1 MTPDSRDC
9 GQEEGVR
16 PLRIDQFRQGMWRG
30 TATMRQSGH
39 LWATLV
45 SLASYL
51 LAGDLVAQQPLPG
64 SQLRMGQSG
73 SNFNSPVVS
82 QPAVQTVRSGVARQ
96 NRSATEPTY
105 IAVIGAVKT
114 PTVFESAEPAVPLK
128 TLIERAGGETA
139 ESIGTVRI
147 MERTQTRFMTTLQH
161 HLDLAVTHGQVVFV
175 VPRGGRPARVT
186 DPRQPPPVRLVLIS
200 GLARGPLLFNIGNQS
215 RTFGDLLLLL
225 GQSPELIARQQV
237 QATQPQGQWMERES
251 LLVHN
256 TVIDFTPEGVNTDGV
271 RAAVDRGFRYEL
283 PVRLVSTATAV
294 PEVRGPATVAPTG
307 SVLSPPLPVV
317 QPSPAGVRITPPARS
332 ELTPERSASGIER
345 TGSSILFDEP
355 MPFPARDPAKVDA
368 KEQSTEPSPVI
379 KSDGRAPLMLPKTW
393 QNPLDEEAEGAEE
406 DPARTIERTSA
417 DFSSGEGDI
426 ITVSAETEAPDSPQ
440 PTLDSP
446 NPASPAHPVS
456 SEAATTGLA
465 SSFPWPQSWLVLL
478 ATIGVAA
485 TSVVVSRIGSRETA
499 PTVESP
505 EPASASVTPES
516 VSTSTSTPAPL
527 PAPEDEQRFLQRLI
541 MNKVPLIEEEATLPP
556 VDRLH
561 GLSIGGRRLIVH
573 EAHEG
578 IVGPHFKV
586 RDPKSTC
593 EVELRLRRLMRS
605 DSTPSKPA
613 AMLVTSSQ
621 VPGTRQSRV
630 SPLER
635 ALRNVERGDT

>member
-16 PLRIDQFRQGMWRG
+16 PLRIDQSRQGMWRG

-45 SLASYL
+45 SLASCL

-82 QPAVQTVRSGVARQ
+82 QPAVQTVRSGVARKNQ
-96 NRSATEPTY
+96 PATEPTY

-114 PTVFESAEPAVPLK
+114 PTVFESAESAVPLK

-186 DPRQPPPVRLVLIS
+186 DPRQPLPVRLVLIS
-200 GLARGPLLFNIGNQS
+200 GLARGPLLFDIGNQS

-256 TVIDFTPEGVNTDGV
+256 TVIDFTPEGVNTEGV

-368 KEQSTEPSPVI
+368 KEPSTERSPVI

-440 PTLDSP
+440 PTLAAP

-456 SEAATTGLA
+456 SEAATTEQA

-485 TSVVVSRIGSRETA
+485 TSFVVSRIVSRETA

-505 EPASASVTPES
+505 EPASASVTAES
-516 VSTSTSTPAPL
+516 VSTSPPAPL

-541 MNKVPLIEEEATLPP
+541 MNTVPLIEEEATLPP

-578 IVGPHFKV
+578 VVGPHFKV
-586 RDPKSTC
+586 RAPKSTC

-605 DSTPSKPA
+605 DSTPSNPA
-613 AMLVTSSQ
+613 AMLVTASP